1 MQSHDE
7 RNLFSIKTIWLL
19 LAISLNALELF
30 LPRIPF
36 LPWLKPG
43 LANCITVVW
52 IIRFGVK
59 DAILFTLLR
68 SWISGFYF
76 GFSLLTLSLSLSGG
90 IVATAA
96 MGMAWNVLG
105 KRGLLGTIG
114 LSITGAFFHNS
125 AQLLVVYFLLTH
137 NASVFY
143 QLPFMGAA
151 SIVFGTFAGLI
162 VPPVW
167 NILNRMELPEVTRN
181 FSTGRNSLTVKNAII
196 CSLVLLFCFSLF
208 AINNI
213 LVISTIA
220 VIFTIMITLIRRSWK
235 MITYPLKF
243 WPLFLFIL
251 SMYLFFS
258 YGKRLPVVSFLTY
271 EGLNMAGLQILRV
284 WIWIEAGFLLTQF
297 RFHETFFSVLG
308 VLFRNH
314 YATLI
319 AGILALESFPDLLSF
334 AKSKE
339 SIAGLNFL
347 RAPSEAITEYLQRV
361 QSSISDKWK
370 DGVKANSGSEES
382 PLEAPPAEEERKK
395 GGYVSR

>member
-7 RNLFSIKTIWLL
+7 RNQFSIKTVWLL
-19 LAISLNALELF
+19 LAIALNALELF

-43 LANCITVVW
+43 LANCITIVW
-52 IIRFGVK
+52 IIRYGVK

-90 IVATAA
+90 IIATAA
-96 MGMAWNVLG
+96 MGLAWNVLG
-105 KRGLLGTIG
+105 KRGMLGTVG

-125 AQLLVVYFLLTH
+125 AQLIVVYFLLTH

-162 VPPVW
+162 VTPVW
-167 NILNRMELPEVTRN
+167 NVLNRMELPEVKR
-181 FSTGRNSLTVKNAII
+181 SLPAGKNSLTTKNTIR
-196 CSLVLLFCFSLF
+196 CCVVLLFCFSLF
-208 AINNI
+208 AISDI
-213 LVISTIA
+213 LVISIIA
-220 VIFTIMITLIRRSWK
+220 VIFTGIISLIRRSWK
-235 MITYPLKF
+235 VITYPLKF

-251 SMYLFFS
+251 FMYLFFS
-258 YGKRLPVVSFLTY
+258 YGKRFPVFSFLTY
-271 EGLNMAGLQILRV
+271 EGLNIAGLQILRV

-308 VLFRNH
+308 MLFRNH
-314 YATLI
+314 HATLI
-319 AGILALESFPDLLSF
+319 AGMLALESFPDLIGF
-334 AKSKE
+334 ARSRE
-339 SIAGLNFL
+339 SISGLNFL
-347 RAPSEAITEYLQRV
+347 GAPSEAITRYLKRMQLF
-361 QSSISDKWK
+361 ISDKWE
-370 DGVKANSGSEES
+370 D
-382 PLEAPPAEEERKK
+382 RK
-395 GGYVSR
+395 GNNE

>member
-7 RNLFSIKTIWLL
+7 KNQFSIKTVWLL
-19 LAISLNALELF
+19 LAIALNALELF

-52 IIRFGVK
+52 IIRYGVK

-76 GFSLLTLSLSLSGG
+76 GFSLLTLTLSLSGG
-90 IVATAA
+90 IVATVA
-96 MGMAWNVLG
+96 MGLAWNALG
-105 KRGLLGTIG
+105 KRGMLGTVG

-125 AQLLVVYFLLTH
+125 AQLVVVYFLLTH

-162 VPPVW
+162 VPPIW
-167 NILNRMELPEVTRN
+167 NVLNRMKLAEINRS
-181 FSTGRNSLTVKNAII
+181 FSDCQKSLSLKNTVI
-196 CSLVLLFCFSLF
+196 CSTVILFCFSLF
-208 AINNI
+208 SFSNI
-213 LVISTIA
+213 LVISIIA
-220 VIFTIMITLIRRSWK
+220 VIFTGTITIIRGSWK
-235 MITYPLKF
+235 VIFYPLKF

-258 YGKRLPVVSFLTY
+258 YGKKLPIVSFLTY
-271 EGLNMAGLQILRV
+271 EGLNIAALQILRV

-297 RFHETFFSVLG
+297 QFHRTFFSALSMV
-308 VLFRNH
+308 FRNQQT
-314 YATLI
+314 TLV
-319 AGILALESFPDLLSF
+319 AGLLALESFPDLLSF

-339 SIAGLNFL
+339 SISGLNFL
-347 RAPSEAITEYLQRV
+347 RSPSEAITGYLKRIQIF
-361 QSSISDKWK
+361 ISDKWE
-370 DGVKANSGSEES
+370 DGTETDSDNFQKSINN
-382 PLEAPPAEEERKK
+382 PQILKK
-395 GGYVSR
+395 CIKQ

>member
-196 CSLVLLFCFSLF
+196 CQSGTSV
-208 AINNI
+208 
-213 LVISTIA
+213 
-220 VIFTIMITLIRRSWK
+220 
-235 MITYPLKF
+235 
-243 WPLFLFIL
+243 
-251 SMYLFFS
+251 LFFS
-258 YGKRLPVVSFLTY
+258 FCYKQYSCHFNYCSDLYHYDYPNPSFMENDNLS
-271 EGLNMAGLQILRV
+271 IK
-284 WIWIEAGFLLTQF
+284 
-297 RFHETFFSVLG
+297 
-308 VLFRNH
+308 
-314 YATLI
+314 
-319 AGILALESFPDLLSF
+319 ILASF
-334 AKSKE
+334 
-339 SIAGLNFL
+339 SIHTL
-347 RAPSEAITEYLQRV
+347 
-361 QSSISDKWK
+361 
-370 DGVKANSGSEES
+370 
-382 PLEAPPAEEERKK
+382 
-395 GGYVSR
+395 YVSVFFLWETASSSLFSDL

>member
-7 RNLFSIKTIWLL
+7 REELFSIKAVWLL
-19 LAISLNALELF
+19 LAIALNALELF

-52 IIRFGVK
+52 IIRYGVK

-76 GFSLLTLSLSLSGG
+76 GFSLLTLALSLSGG
-90 IVATAA
+90 IIATAV
-96 MGMAWNVLG
+96 MGLAWNILG
-105 KRGLLGTIG
+105 KRGMLGTIG
-114 LSITGAFFHNS
+114 LCITGAFFHNS
-125 AQLLVVYFLLTH
+125 AQLVVVFFLLTH

-167 NILNRMELPEVTRN
+167 NILNRMELPEVKRSFPTGQNPLNVKDATR
-181 FSTGRNSLTVKNAII
+181 
-196 CSLVLLFCFSLF
+196 CSVVLLFCFSLF
-208 AINNI
+208 AISDI
-213 LVISTIA
+213 LFISIIA
-220 VIFTIMITLIRRSWK
+220 IICSGMIALVRRSWK
-235 MITYPLKF
+235 VIIYPLKF

-258 YGKRLPVVSFLTY
+258 YGKRLPIVSFLTY
-271 EGLNMAGLQILRV
+271 EGLNIAGLQILRV

-308 VLFRNH
+308 LVFRNQQS
-314 YATLI
+314 TLI

-339 SIAGLNFL
+339 SISGLNLL
-347 RAPSEAITEYLQRV
+347 RSPSEALTGYLKRIHLF
-361 QSSISDKWK
+361 ISDKW
-370 DGVKANSGSEES
+370 GNSA
-382 PLEAPPAEEERKK
+382 EAKS
-395 GGYVSR
+395 G

>member
-1 MQSHDE
+1 
-7 RNLFSIKTIWLL
+7 
-19 LAISLNALELF
+19 
-30 LPRIPF
+30 
-36 LPWLKPG
+36 
-43 LANCITVVW
+43 
-52 IIRFGVK
+52 
-59 DAILFTLLR
+59 
-68 SWISGFYF
+68 
-76 GFSLLTLSLSLSGG
+76 
-90 IVATAA
+90 
-96 MGMAWNVLG
+96 
-105 KRGLLGTIG
+105 
-114 LSITGAFFHNS
+114 
-125 AQLLVVYFLLTH
+125 
-137 NASVFY
+137 
-143 QLPFMGAA
+143 
-151 SIVFGTFAGLI
+151 
-162 VPPVW
+162 
-167 NILNRMELPEVTRN
+167 
-181 FSTGRNSLTVKNAII
+181 
-196 CSLVLLFCFSLF
+196 
-208 AINNI
+208 
-213 LVISTIA
+213 

>member
-297 RFHETFFSVLG
+297 QFHRTFFSALSMV
-308 VLFRNH
+308 FRNQQT
-314 YATLI
+314 TLV
-319 AGILALESFPDLLSF
+319 AGLLALESFPDLLSF

-339 SIAGLNFL
+339 SISGLNFL
-347 RAPSEAITEYLQRV
+347 RSPSEAITGYLKRIQIF
-361 QSSISDKWK
+361 ISDKWE
-370 DGVKANSGSEES
+370 DGTETDSDNFQKSINN
-382 PLEAPPAEEERKK
+382 PQILKK
-395 GGYVSR
+395 CIKQ

>member
-162 VPPVW
+162 VPPIW
-167 NILNRMELPEVTRN
+167 NVLNRMKLAEINRS
-181 FSTGRNSLTVKNAII
+181 FSDCQKSLSLKNTVI
-196 CSLVLLFCFSLF
+196 CSTVILFCFSLF
-208 AINNI
+208 SFSNI
-213 LVISTIA
+213 LVISIIA
-220 VIFTIMITLIRRSWK
+220 VIFTGTITIIRGSRK
-235 MITYPLKF
+235 VIFYPLKF

-258 YGKRLPVVSFLTY
+258 YG
-271 EGLNMAGLQILRV
+271 N
-284 WIWIEAGFLLTQF
+284 GFQ
-297 RFHETFFSVLG
+297 
-308 VLFRNH
+308 
-314 YATLI
+314 
-319 AGILALESFPDLLSF
+319 
-334 AKSKE
+334 
-339 SIAGLNFL
+339 
-347 RAPSEAITEYLQRV
+347 
-361 QSSISDKWK
+361 
-370 DGVKANSGSEES
+370 
-382 PLEAPPAEEERKK
+382 
-395 GGYVSR
+395 